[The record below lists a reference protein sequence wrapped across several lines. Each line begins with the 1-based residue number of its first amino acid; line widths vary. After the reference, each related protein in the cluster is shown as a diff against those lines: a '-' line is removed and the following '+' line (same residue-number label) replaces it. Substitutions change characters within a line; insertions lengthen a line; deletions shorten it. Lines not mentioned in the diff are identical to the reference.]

1 MNALWAGMDTQKKD
15 GERIAKRIARAG
27 RASRREA
34 ERLIESGRVKLN
46 GKTVQTPATLVVAR
60 DVILVDDVPLADIT
74 ESRLWRYH
82 KPVGLVTTERDEKGR
97 KTVFDAL
104 PPELGRVLSV
114 GRLDINSEGL
124 LLLTNDGG
132 LKRQLELPATGWL
145 RKYRVR
151 VRGRPDAAQLQP
163 LIDGMVIDGER
174 FQGMQVAID
183 RQQGANAWLT
193 IALREGK
200 NREIRRA
207 LKEVGMEVSRLIR
220 VSYGPF
226 QLLELRAGQVEEIRP
241 KIIREQIGGDFSSVT
256 SPRSAAPK
264 DAADPS
270 KRLTRPARARKGGK
284 PPASGPKKG
293 GRPATRPPKGRRD

>member
-1 MNALWAGMDTQKKD
+1 MDSQKNE

-34 ERLIESGRVKLN
+34 ERLIEAGRVMLN
-46 GKTVQTPATLVVAR
+46 GKTVETPATLVVAS
-60 DVILVDDVPLADIT
+60 DVILVDGVQLAEIKG
-74 ESRLWRYH
+74 SRLWRFH

-124 LLLTNDGG
+124 LLLTNDGA
-132 LKRQLELPATGWL
+132 LKRQLELPSTGWL

-163 LIDGMVIDGER
+163 LMDGMVIDGER

-193 IALREGK
+193 IALREGR

-226 QLLELRAGQVEEIRP
+226 QLLELRAGQVEEIKP
-241 KIIREQIGGDFSSVT
+241 KVIREQIGGDFSGVT
-256 SPRSAAPK
+256 SPRSGTPK
-264 DAADPS
+264 GAADPS
-270 KRLTRPARARKGGK
+270 KPLKRPGRVRKPG
-284 PPASGPKKG
+284 ATT
-293 GRPATRPPKGRRD
+293 ATRPKPAKPAARPTGRGAKGRRD